1 VKFLSFI
8 PASSPFLR
16 QGKCGGFYSAA
27 STALRHHRAYERKG
41 GTMKQRVV
49 KPQNATAPTSEQI
62 QAWIAEA
69 AYYRAERRG
78 FEPGR
83 ETEDWLA
90 AEAEVL
96 ARMRAGERT
105 PTPA

>member
-1 VKFLSFI
+1 
-8 PASSPFLR
+8 
-16 QGKCGGFYSAA
+16 
-27 STALRHHRAYERKG
+27 
-41 GTMKQRVV
+41 MKQRVD
-49 KPQNATAPTSEQI
+49 KAPNAALPSAAQI

-69 AYYRAERRG
+69 AYYRAQNRG

-96 ARMRAGERT
+96 ERARGTDRITA
-105 PTPA
+105 

>member
-1 VKFLSFI
+1 
-8 PASSPFLR
+8 
-16 QGKCGGFYSAA
+16 
-27 STALRHHRAYERKG
+27 
-41 GTMKQRVV
+41 MKQRVV
-49 KPQNATAPTSEQI
+49 KAQNATQPSAAQI

-69 AYYRAERRG
+69 AYYRAESRG

-96 ARMRAGERT
+96 ARMRASER
-105 PTPA
+105 AAA

>member
-1 VKFLSFI
+1 
-8 PASSPFLR
+8 
-16 QGKCGGFYSAA
+16 
-27 STALRHHRAYERKG
+27 
-41 GTMKQRVV
+41 MKQRVV
-49 KPQNATAPTSEQI
+49 KAQNATPPSAVQI

-78 FEPGR
+78 FEHGR

-90 AEAEVL
+90 AEAEVM

-105 PTPA
+105 PA

>member
-1 VKFLSFI
+1 
-8 PASSPFLR
+8 
-16 QGKCGGFYSAA
+16 
-27 STALRHHRAYERKG
+27 
-41 GTMKQRVV
+41 MKQRVV
-49 KPQNATAPTSEQI
+49 KAQNVTPPSAAQI

-96 ARMRAGERT
+96 ARMREGER
-105 PTPA
+105 AAA

>member
-1 VKFLSFI
+1 
-8 PASSPFLR
+8 
-16 QGKCGGFYSAA
+16 
-27 STALRHHRAYERKG
+27 
-41 GTMKQRVV
+41 MKQRVV
-49 KPQNATAPTSEQI
+49 KAQNAAAPSAAQI

-96 ARMRAGERT
+96 ARMREGER
-105 PTPA
+105 AAA

>member
-1 VKFLSFI
+1 
-8 PASSPFLR
+8 
-16 QGKCGGFYSAA
+16 
-27 STALRHHRAYERKG
+27 
-41 GTMKQRVV
+41 MKQRVV
-49 KPQNATAPTSEQI
+49 KAQNAGPSAAQI

-69 AYYRAERRG
+69 AYYRAQNRG

-96 ARMRAGERT
+96 ARVSAGER
-105 PTPA
+105 ASA

>member
-1 VKFLSFI
+1 
-8 PASSPFLR
+8 
-16 QGKCGGFYSAA
+16 
-27 STALRHHRAYERKG
+27 
-41 GTMKQRVV
+41 MKQRAD
-49 KPQNATAPTSEQI
+49 KAQNPAPTSAAQV
-62 QAWIAEA
+62 QVWIAEA

-96 ARMRAGERT
+96 ARVRAGEQR
-105 PTPA
+105 PA

>member
-1 VKFLSFI
+1 
-8 PASSPFLR
+8 
-16 QGKCGGFYSAA
+16 
-27 STALRHHRAYERKG
+27 
-41 GTMKQRVV
+41 MKQRVV
-49 KPQNATAPTSEQI
+49 KSQNVTAPSAAQI

-96 ARMRAGERT
+96 ARMREGER
-105 PTPA
+105 AAA